1 MSNDDH
7 RMMTALFGPG
17 VEEHT
22 QDSLR
27 LIVVPGVRLPPGCT
41 PENAFAIYVASSAGG
56 YESRLYFE
64 CPIRLKSGVEPK
76 TTTLLILGRTM
87 YAPSINGVP
96 ASLPPHQAILAHL
109 ARYEQAA

>member
-27 LIVVPGVRLPPGCT
+27 LIVVPGVRLPRLH
-41 PENAFAIYVASSAGG
+41 AGKCL
-56 YESRLYFE
+56 RDLRCIE
-64 CPIRLKSGVEPK
+64 CWRVRKPLV
-76 TTTLLILGRTM
+76 L
-87 YAPSINGVP
+87 
-96 ASLPPHQAILAHL
+96 
-109 ARYEQAA
+109 